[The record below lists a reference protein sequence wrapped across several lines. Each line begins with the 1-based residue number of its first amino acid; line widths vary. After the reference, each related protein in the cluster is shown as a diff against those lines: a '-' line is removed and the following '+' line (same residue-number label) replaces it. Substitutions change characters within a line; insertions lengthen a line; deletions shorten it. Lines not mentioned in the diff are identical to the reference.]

1 MARSWPGR
9 YAIHECAKN
18 VYSVSAV
25 DGAGKTVPITRRDPY
40 SWTVA
45 DHDGSVT
52 ISYTLYGDRGDGTYA
67 QIDLTHAHLNSPATF
82 MWAVG
87 YDDRPIRVTFHPLR
101 TDWQIAR
108 SAEHTSELQSHMR
121 NSYADLRFK
130 T

>member
-1 MARSWPGR
+1 MARSSPGR
-9 YAIHECAKN
+9 YAIHEFAKN

-67 QIDLTHAHLNSPATF
+67 QIDLTHAHPHRPATF
-82 MWAVG
+82 LWAVG
-87 YDDRPIRVTFHPLR
+87 YDETGRASWRGR
-101 TDWQIAR
+101 GC
-108 SAEHTSELQSHMR
+108 
-121 NSYADLRFK
+121 
-130 T
+130 